1 MHCAVFFFNLSII
14 GATLPCLSVRQAS
27 LLVRIL
33 GVSFAASVVGRF
45 STWLCKSGALFSTAV
60 PCKVAFCPVYVLCF
74 YDAWE

>member
-1 MHCAVFFFNLSII
+1 MHCAVFFLSQYYRCHF
-14 GATLPCLSVRQAS
+14 TMSLCKAS
-27 LLVRIL
+27 TYLGQKML